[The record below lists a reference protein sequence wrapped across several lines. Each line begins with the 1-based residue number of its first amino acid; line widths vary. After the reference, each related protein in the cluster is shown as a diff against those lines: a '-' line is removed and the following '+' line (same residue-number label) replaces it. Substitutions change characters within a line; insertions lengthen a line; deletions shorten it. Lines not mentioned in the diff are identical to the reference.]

1 MALPNLT
8 LEQRQVALA
17 KAAWARRDRV
27 ELLAAVKC
35 GLLTPTCGTRVARLM
50 GLPLTCHA
58 LVNQEQGAG

>member
-1 MALPNLT
+1 M
-8 LEQRQVALA
+8 ALA
-17 KAAWARRDRV
+17 KAARARRDRV
-27 ELLAAVKC
+27 ELLAVKC